1 MLTLTVKR
9 ILMVGAAVGMLLGAN
24 IAPLEAA
31 RPDEK
36 PKRVTVPG
44 KEMSQRLTY
53 KVNPVYPEEAKKNKI
68 QGTVKMTA
76 VVATDG
82 TIQQLR
88 VDEGHPLLV
97 KAAVDAVRQ
106 WKYEPLLVNGEPVE
120 VVTAVYVIFQL
131 G

>member
-1 MLTLTVKR
+1 MMCSVKR
-9 ILMVGAAVGMLLGAN
+9 MLVVVAALGMLLGAN
-24 IAPLEAA
+24 FAHLEAA

-36 PKRVTVPG
+36 PRRVTVPG

-53 KVNPVYPEEAKKNKI
+53 KVNPIYPEEAKKNKI

-76 VVATDG
+76 VVGTDG

-88 VDEGHPLLV
+88 VDEGYPLLV
-97 KAAVDAVRQ
+97 KAALDAVRQ
-106 WKYEPLLVNGEPVE
+106 WKYEPMFVNGEPVE